1 MQKLRFIS
9 GNQYKIAEVK
19 DILHSSDIEIVPINI
34 KIQELQTKDM
44 KELVRDKTLKAFDE
58 IGKPIVVEHTS
69 IFLDVLNGFPGGLG
83 QIFWD
88 TVGADRF
95 TKLFGQ
101 PGNNMIQAQTIAG
114 YCDGWTI
121 KLFEGV
127 IKGTIPSKPCG
138 AREFQWD
145 CVFIPEGYNETFA
158 EMGSRKN
165 LISMRKIA
173 FQKLAKHITLMP
185 KT

>member
-1 MQKLRFIS
+1 MQKLRFVS
-9 GNQYKIAEVK
+9 GNQYKIAEAK
-19 DILHSSDIEIVPINI
+19 DILRPFDIEIAPVDI
-34 KIQELQTKDM
+34 KIQELQTTDM
-44 KELVRDKTLKAFDE
+44 NELVRDKTLQAFDR
-58 IGKPIVVEHTS
+58 IGKPLVVEHTS
-69 IFLDVLNGFPGGLG
+69 IFLDALNGFPGGLG

-101 PGNNMIQAQTIAG
+101 PGSNMIQARTVVG

-121 KLFEGV
+121 VLFEG
-127 IKGTIPSKPCG
+127 IIEGTVPNKPCG
-138 AREFQWD
+138 ARAFQWD
-145 CVFIPEGYNETFA
+145 CVFIPEGYSQTFA
-158 EMGSRKN
+158 EMGSEKN

-173 FQKLAKHITLMP
+173 LQKLAQHINLMS